1 MSVFGMALPVRLFTR
16 SAGGRQAEIWSSRK
30 LVLQEVGN
38 DRYLESDQGGGRNVH
53 HETQRNGTLPS
64 GHRYL
69 EPSIRE
75 FASLTAPASTPV
87 IA

>member
-38 DRYLESDQGGGRNVH
+38 DRYLESDQGGVVTSTTR
-53 HETQRNGTLPS
+53 PS
-64 GHRYL
+64 ATELFLAAIVILSRPSENLLLSPLRHRR
-69 EPSIRE
+69 P
-75 FASLTAPASTPV
+75 
-87 IA
+87 